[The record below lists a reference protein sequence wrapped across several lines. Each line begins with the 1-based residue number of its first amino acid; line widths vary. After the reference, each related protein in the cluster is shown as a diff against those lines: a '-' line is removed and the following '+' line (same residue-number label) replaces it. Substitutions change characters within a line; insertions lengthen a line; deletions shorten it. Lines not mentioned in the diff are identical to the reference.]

1 MKFVVYSKESCPY
14 CTKVGQVLELT
25 GSDYEVLKLN
35 VDFTS
40 EEFGE
45 KFGFGSTFPRVLL
58 DGKLIGGCVETISY
72 LKEKALV

>member
-1 MKFVVYSKESCPY
+1 LQQRACS
-14 CTKVGQVLELT
+14 
-25 GSDYEVLKLN
+25 